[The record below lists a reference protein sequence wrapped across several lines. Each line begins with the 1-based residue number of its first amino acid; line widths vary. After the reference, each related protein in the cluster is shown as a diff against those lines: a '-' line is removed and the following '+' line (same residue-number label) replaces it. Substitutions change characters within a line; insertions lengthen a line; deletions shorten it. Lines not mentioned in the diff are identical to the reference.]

1 MGVVAVAGAAFYL
14 WRAANVRV
22 AFIFLAVVVFG
33 IAHYLYMDEQ
43 RPCSDRAWF
52 CDFVPMRGNGFVGPL
67 DPREACP
74 EDVEPLTARVFQ
86 SEAANAEVHRQI
98 ARGACQKDAI
108 RNVAKGWKA
117 PYDPSYGTWWERL
130 FQ

>member
-22 AFIFLAVVVFG
+22 AVFLLSGVGVG
-33 IAHYLYMDEQ
+33 LAHQLYKAAQ
-43 RPCSDRAWF
+43 KTCHASAGVWAIG
-52 CDFVPMRGNGFVGPL
+52 PMRGNGFVGPL